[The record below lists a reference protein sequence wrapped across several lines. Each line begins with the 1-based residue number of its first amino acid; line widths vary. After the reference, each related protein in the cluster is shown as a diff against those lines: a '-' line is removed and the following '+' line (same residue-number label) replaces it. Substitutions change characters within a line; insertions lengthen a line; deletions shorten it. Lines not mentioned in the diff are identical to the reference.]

1 MKVFLIALTVALSVY
16 GILYLLLLIL
26 SKKPFKYFM
35 VNAICGWWA
44 FALVNLTGFLTGL
57 HISVNLFT
65 VIVSAILGIP
75 GTAFIT
81 IMKYCIFV

>member
-1 MKVFLIALTVALSVY
+1 MKVFLTALTVSVVVY
-16 GILYLLLLIL
+16 SIIYLLLLIL
-26 SKKPFKYFM
+26 SKKPFKYFT

-57 HISVNLFT
+57 NISVNLFT
-65 VIVSAILGIP
+65 VMVSAILGVP
-75 GTAFIT
+75 GTAFIA